1 VQLKVAILRL
11 PVATTQQQQ
20 QRQQHQWMEWWAASS
35 QQKMQLGQQQPQVC
49 SRAPL
54 QVLWLHQA
62 QLLWVGW
69 QHTSAAMR
77 LLLQQA
83 RPAQLLE
90 LLLLLLLRTAPCR
103 CCTRWVD
110 ISRRH
115 LMQQQV

>member
-1 VQLKVAILRL
+1 
-11 PVATTQQQQ
+11 
-20 QRQQHQWMEWWAASS
+20 MEWWAASS

-90 LLLLLLLRTAPCR
+90 LLLLLLLVVVLLLLRTAPCR